1 MSDFHQPP
9 LVPTF
14 HMLKGDAAA
23 ALEAELALNMSS
35 RPITLLLPSLYSEL
49 EGDALVR
56 IVEELKAVPYLSRVV
71 VTLGDAGREQF
82 LRAKEFFSVLPQPV
96 TVVWNDGPSVGGVLE
111 RLRREGVEVGGAGKG
126 RSVWTALGY
135 IAASGGTSV
144 VALHDCD
151 IVTYERGLLARLCYP
166 VASGAMGYRY
176 CKGYYARASDRMY
189 GRLTRLFVTPVL
201 RAFRAVYGHL
211 PLLLYLDGFRYP
223 LAGEFSADLSLLRRI
238 GFRADWGLE
247 VGVLVEVFR
256 SAPHTGVC
264 QAEIC
269 SLYEHKHQPVGT
281 GDPSV
286 GLLRM
291 CIDVA
296 LALLGA
302 LEEEEVE
309 LAEAVAMVEVYRRD
323 ALYNGLH
330 FDEDA
335 ERMAVDTFVAG
346 LGRAVDGF
354 LSRSM
359 RPMLLPSWD
368 RVADEFPD
376 VVPMLRDAVEEDNGS

>member
-1 MSDFHQPP
+1 
-9 LVPTF
+9 
-14 HMLKGDAAA
+14 MLRSEAAA
-23 ALEAELALNMSS
+23 DLEAELKLSRSS

-49 EGDALVR
+49 EGEALWR

-71 VTLGDAGREQF
+71 VTLGGAGREQF
-82 LRAKEFFSVLPQPV
+82 LRAKEYFSVLPQPV
-96 TVVWNDGPSVGGVLE
+96 TVVWNEGPGVGAVLE
-111 RLRREGVEVGGAGKG
+111 RLRRGGVAVGRAGKG

-151 IVTYERGLLARLCYP
+151 IVTYERALLARLCYP
-166 VASGAMGYRY
+166 VASADMGYRY
-176 CKGYYARASDRMY
+176 CKGYYARVSDRMY
-189 GRLTRLFVTPVL
+189 GRLTRLFVTPLL
-201 RAFRAVYGHL
+201 RALRGVYGHL
-211 PLLLYLDGFRYP
+211 PLLVYLDGFRYP

-256 SAPHTGVC
+256 MSSRQDVC

-269 SLYEHKHQPVGT
+269 TLYEHKHQPLGT

-296 LALLGA
+296 EALLGA
-302 LEEEEVE
+302 LDEEGIE
-309 LAEAVAMVEVYRRD
+309 LASSRLERVQAAYADEAAVMVEAYRRD
-323 ALYNGLH
+323 ALYNGLPY
-330 FDEDA
+330 DEEA
-335 ERMAVDTFVAG
+335 ERKAVDTFSAG
-346 LGRAVDGF
+346 LRAAVENHVSGEVK
-354 LSRSM
+354 ST
-359 RPMLLPSWD
+359 LLPPWEW
-368 RVADEFPD
+368 VTAEFPG
-376 VVPMLRDAVEEDNGS
+376 VERMLVEAVEEDNAP